1 MREQELY
8 IDTTLD
14 RWPHIGPDQLRMLWE
29 KHAPDFI
36 RLDNVDEDLP
46 RFRET
51 FLTWLTYKGIVGLGV
66 RTEDRIGKRARIE
79 RVHLAYRGPET
90 QTEVALSF
98 GGNIFAATR
107 WAPPLPEQL
116 IRSAAEATL
125 EALAHLL
132 PVLSFSVEHAVSVGN
147 PISPTG
153 QIAIVQVREPE
164 GITGER
170 YLGACAV
177 SASLTEAAAKATLA
191 AINRRA
197 EIAAA
202 MIGA

>member
-1 MREQELY
+1 MSP
-8 IDTTLD
+8 D
-14 RWPHIGPDQLRMLWE
+14 RWPHIGPDELRVLFE
-29 KHAPDFI
+29 EHAPAFI

-51 FLTWLTYKGIVGLGV
+51 FLAWLTYQGIVGLDV
-66 RTEDRIGKRARIE
+66 KTEDRMGKRARLD

-98 GGNIFAATR
+98 AGNSFTATR
-107 WAPPLPEQL
+107 WGPPLPEQI
-116 IRSAAEATL
+116 IRSSAEATL
-125 EALAHLL
+125 EALSHLL
-132 PVLSFSVEHAVSVGN
+132 PVLSFSLEHAMSVGN

-153 QIAIVQVREPE
+153 QIALVQVREPE
-164 GITGER
+164 GINGDR

-177 SASLTEAAAKATLA
+177 SASLTEAAAKATLSS
-191 AINRRA
+191 INRRV

>member
-1 MREQELY
+1 MRGQELY
-8 IDTTLD
+8 IDTTSD
-14 RWPHIGPDQLRMLWE
+14 RWPHIGPDQLRLLWE
-29 KHAPDFI
+29 KHAPNFI

-51 FLTWLTYKGIVGLGV
+51 FLTWLTYRGVLGLGSK
-66 RTEDRIGKRARIE
+66 TEDRIGKRARIE
-79 RVHLAYRGPET
+79 RVHLAYRGPEA

-98 GGNIFAATR
+98 DGNSFAATR
-107 WAPPLPEQL
+107 WGPPLPEQL
-116 IRSAAEATL
+116 IRSSAEATL

-132 PVLSFSVEHAVSVGN
+132 PVLNFNVEHAVSVGN

-153 QIAIVQVREPE
+153 QIALVQVREPDD
-164 GITGER
+164 ITGQS
-170 YLGACAV
+170 YLGACSV

-202 MIGA
+202 MIGT